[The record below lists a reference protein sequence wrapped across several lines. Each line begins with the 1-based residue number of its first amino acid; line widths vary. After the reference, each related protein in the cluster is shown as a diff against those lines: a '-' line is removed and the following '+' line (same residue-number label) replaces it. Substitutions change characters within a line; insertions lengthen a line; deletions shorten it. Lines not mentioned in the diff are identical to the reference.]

1 MNGMQSLVLMN
12 PIYRKE
18 QEFSSKETR
27 VTFNAR
33 NKKFSF
39 KSKGVWYESKRL

>member
-1 MNGMQSLVLMN
+1 MNGMQSLISMN

-18 QEFSSKETR
+18 KEVSSKETH

-33 NKKFSF
+33 NINYSLN
-39 KSKGVWYESKRL
+39 SKYV